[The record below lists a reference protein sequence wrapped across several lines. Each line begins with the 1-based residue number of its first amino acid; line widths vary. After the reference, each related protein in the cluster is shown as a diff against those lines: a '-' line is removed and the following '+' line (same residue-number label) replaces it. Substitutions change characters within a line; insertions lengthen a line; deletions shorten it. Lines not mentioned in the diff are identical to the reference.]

1 LALGWVISREVT
13 QLASNLPS
21 YQYTLSEKIKSLRE
35 SMPRSPTIERA
46 GEALSELQKEL
57 ATPEVEPAKPKV
69 GANAAHPDDKPMQV
83 EIREH
88 EPTGMELFQRIA
100 GTVLPP
106 LATAGIILLFVVFIL
121 YQREDLRDRLIKLFG
136 GSDLQ
141 R

>member
-1 LALGWVISREVT
+1 
-13 QLASNLPS
+13 
-21 YQYTLSEKIKSLRE
+21 
-35 SMPRSPTIERA
+35 
-46 GEALSELQKEL
+46 
-57 ATPEVEPAKPKV
+57 
-69 GANAAHPDDKPMQV
+69 MQV